1 MADIFDTDY
10 ETYIGELNISNPEN
24 APLKRSQGLMARSR
38 AMAGPRKDFSLPE
51 IGGKLLEAGKVI
63 PGAAV
68 AGAAEGFV
76 GLPGDIE
83 SLVKGLISMYNRPK
97 GNPATSTAW
106 SYGDDTAEDKE
117 YPNYDVPQKK
127 IEAFLEGMEKQTVL
141 PTMEDVQKF
150 VNDNIVNFG
159 GSPFETVGQF
169 LAPASYIK
177 PIKSGVQ
184 KVKNVMSKPNV
195 DVGTAQVK
203 KKITDRHT
211 REKILF
217 KIDIK
222 DGMLLDE
229 TGAPRTFYHGSPKKF
244 GKFDVNKTGYATTDN
259 LYGWIDRQA
268 KTAYFA
274 GDKNVAQQYG
284 KVREFNLRM
293 EKPLILDNFEF
304 TGGVSKDIKMAY
316 IAVKSKIL
324 SVIKKH
330 DYSPG
335 LYKSNA
341 WDINADDVAL
351 LKKKGYDGIIVPKE
365 ANPRREEYFIVFD
378 SNQIIDA
385 TKGKVK

>member
-38 AMAGPRKDFSLPE
+38 TMAGPRKDFSLPE

-203 KKITDRHT
+203 KKITDRHS
-211 REKILF
+211 RENLEYTVKTKNHIVS
-217 KIDIK
+217 DE
-222 DGMLLDE
+222 DGV
-229 TGAPRTFYHGSPKKF
+229 AKTFYHGTKKKF
-244 GKFDVNKTGYATTDN
+244 DQFN
-259 LYGWIDRQA
+259 LDQSAGSIIDHTA

-274 GDKNVAQQYG
+274 SDKNVAKQYG
-284 KVREFNLRM
+284 KVKEFNIKM
-293 EKPLILDNFEF
+293 KKPFILDDFYF

-316 IAVKSKIL
+316 ESVKRKIL
-324 SVIKKH
+324 SVINKKN
-330 DYSPG
+330 YFPG

-341 WDINADDVAL
+341 WNINADDVAL

-365 ANPRREEYFIVFD
+365 VNPRREEYFIVFD
-378 SNQIIDA
+378 SDNIINA
-385 TKGKVK
+385 PKGKVK